1 MPRIAS
7 MEDGGTSEK
16 TDDKNKLMLALIK
29 KMFYLKSLNDQRKYF
44 LFSSLKYIPLRKN
57 VDVFFLFYVRF
68 VSGVRRYKILT
79 FFLLDED
86 KLDMIFIYDVAILR
100 NATQKHL
107 TEVKRRMLL
116 CTGCFCAVLCR
127 VESVS
132 C

>member
-1 MPRIAS
+1 MWI
-7 MEDGGTSEK
+7 
-16 TDDKNKLMLALIK
+16 
-29 KMFYLKSLNDQRKYF
+29 
-44 LFSSLKYIPLRKN
+44 
-57 VDVFFLFYVRF
+57 FFLFYVRF
-68 VSGVRRYKILT
+68 VSGVRTYKILT

-116 CTGCFCAVLCR
+116 CPELCCAVLGR

-132 C
+132 CWHLIFVFRYFVPTRILIQGPSWEFLISDLVRGRTVWEILLDGFHS

>member
-1 MPRIAS
+1 
-7 MEDGGTSEK
+7 
-16 TDDKNKLMLALIK
+16 
-29 KMFYLKSLNDQRKYF
+29 MFYLKSLNDQRKYF
-44 LFSSLKYIPLRKN
+44 LFSSLKYIPLRRN
-57 VDVFFLFYVRF
+57 VDIFLFYVRF

-100 NATQKHL
+100 NLTQKHL

-116 CTGCFCAVLCR
+116 YTGCFCAVLCR